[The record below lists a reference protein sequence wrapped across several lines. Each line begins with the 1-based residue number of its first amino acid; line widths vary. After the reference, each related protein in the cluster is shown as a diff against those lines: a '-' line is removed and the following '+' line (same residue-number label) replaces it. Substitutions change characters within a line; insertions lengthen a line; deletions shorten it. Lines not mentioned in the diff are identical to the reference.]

1 LRVAFANGKG
11 GVHWVSP
18 ARLGLVETVFA
29 LTVHKS
35 QGSEFGHVLLVLP
48 QDVEAPVL
56 TRELVYTGMTRA
68 RQTLSLW
75 LPQPAV
81 LWQACARTVRRS
93 GGLDT

>member
-1 LRVAFANGKG
+1 
-11 GVHWVSP
+11 
-18 ARLGLVETVFA
+18 
-29 LTVHKS
+29 
-35 QGSEFGHVLLVLP
+35 
-48 QDVEAPVL
+48 
-56 TRELVYTGMTRA
+56 LVYTGMTRA